1 MVKYLIRR
9 LLYSIPVVIAI
20 TIIIFA
26 LIEIAPGDVADYF
39 VSGEIEMSPE
49 AMQAIRDRYGLDQP
63 APVRYFNWV
72 GAVMQGDLGYRYTDG
87 RPVAEAIQRRLR
99 ATITLIS
106 AALVIG
112 VVVGVPLGV
121 FIGLRQYSTWD
132 ISLTGFSFLGISM
145 PAFVTGIL
153 ALYLFSIQLGWFP
166 SGGMRPIG
174 RGEVG
179 LWTSVHHLILPSLV
193 LSLNYVATYMR
204 YMRFSM
210 LEVVHSDYVRTA
222 RGKGL
227 ADGRVTW
234 RHTVPNAILPVI
246 TIIGVSIPNLVV
258 GAVFTETIFS
268 WPGMGTLYLEAVR
281 GRDVP
286 LLMGMNLVI
295 AVAVLGANLL
305 TDIVYAV
312 VDPRIRYD

>member
-1 MVKYLIRR
+1 MAKYLIRR
-9 LLYSIPVVIAI
+9 LIYSIPVVIAI

-39 VSGEIEMSPE
+39 VSGEVEMSAE

-63 APVRYFNWV
+63 APVRYINWV
-72 GAVMQGDLGYRYTDG
+72 GAGLQGDLGYRYTDG
-87 RPVAEAIQRRLR
+87 RPVAAAIQRRLR

-121 FIGLRQYSTWD
+121 FIGLRQYSIWD

-179 LWTSVHHLILPSLV
+179 LWTSIHHLMLPSLV

-227 ADGRVTW
+227 ADRRVTW

-246 TIIGVSIPNLVV
+246 TIIGVSIPSLVV

-268 WPGMGTLYLEAVR
+268 WPGMGTLYLDAVR

-305 TDIVYAV
+305 TDIIYGI

>member
-1 MVKYLIRR
+1 MAKYLIRR
-9 LLYSIPVVIAI
+9 LIYSIPVVIAI

-39 VSGEIEMSPE
+39 VSGEVEMSAE

-63 APVRYFNWV
+63 APVRYINWV
-72 GAVMQGDLGYRYTDG
+72 GAVLQGDLGYRYTDG
-87 RPVAEAIQRRLR
+87 RPVAAAIQRRLR

-121 FIGLRQYSTWD
+121 FIGLRQYSFWD

-153 ALYLFSIQLGWFP
+153 ALYVFSIQLGWFP

-179 LWTSVHHLILPSLV
+179 LWTSIHHLILPSLV

-227 ADGRVTW
+227 ADRRVTW

-268 WPGMGTLYLEAVR
+268 WPGMGTLYLDAVR

-305 TDIVYAV
+305 TDIIYGV